1 MFNLTDKE
9 KACAVTDVLTHLS
22 KLIVDAQG
30 TKVPNINPT
39 VGIVTITFHTDG
51 NYDLGYGGQLEKG
64 LTLGA
69 LVDLMLHFY
78 NTVTMVDMQNRL
90 AAVVEASFIPNS
102 AKN

>member
-9 KACAVTDVLTHLS
+9 KACAVVDVLNHLG
-22 KLIVDAQG
+22 KLVVNVQG
-30 TKVPNINPT
+30 KNKQLHPT
-39 VGIVTITFHTDG
+39 VGIVTITFHADG

-78 NTVTMVDMQNRL
+78 STVTTADMENRL
-90 AAVVEASFIPNS
+90 AAMVESSFIPDS